1 VAGEIGRDRAI
12 GDDFADVR
20 APLPQLV
27 GNHLAADVRDN
38 RVQAAELLVAVVL
51 EVSNAGCPENSEKQI
66 SAMMAISTPAA
77 TKSRKVSSNQMT
89 SFLACLF

>member
-1 VAGEIGRDRAI
+1 MCVLLNIAAAQPQPPHCGLNDQGVQETRAGM
-12 GDDFADVR
+12 
-20 APLPQLV
+20 
-27 GNHLAADVRDN
+27 
-38 RVQAAELLVAVVL
+38 VAVVL
-51 EVSNAGCPENSEKQI
+51 EVSNAGCPEKSEKQI